1 MSGEVLLLLMA
12 GWMLFTAGLAV
23 GLRLEEAN
31 LKARERRL
39 ANARRL
45 YNQRVAQRRAPLD
58 EDWDS
63 TL

>member
-1 MSGEVLLLLMA
+1 MSGEILLWLMA

-45 YNQRVAQRRAPLD
+45 HNQSVARGHAPRG
-58 EDWDS
+58 EDCDS
-63 TL
+63 TC